1 MTVDKK
7 AWTHRRQIQIEDV
20 LTIEELLAEIAET
33 VRSVVCIYPQTLQS
47 CSLSSQY
54 EDTVVLKCRL
64 TSECIG

>member
-33 VRSVVCIYPQTLQS
+33 VRSVVCIYPQTVH
-47 CSLSSQY
+47 
-54 EDTVVLKCRL
+54 TML
-64 TSECIG
+64 TTIECV